1 MCLKGPVMSLATHDL
16 TDTLPPRDLCS
27 LNVVKAVMNIKTLL
41 GQKASST
48 DDS

>member
-16 TDTLPPRDLCS
+16 TLPPRDLCS

>member
-1 MCLKGPVMSLATHDL
+1 MCLKGPVMSLATRDL